1 MTQEPE
7 ILPPDGRVSG
17 SATAGQP
24 DQVDPAHSL
33 AIRNMGPARLALPQS
48 LRDAARSAGQY
59 IAAAK
64 SKATRRAYASDWR
77 HFAAWCDGHGLPSL
91 PATPDTVTLY
101 IAAMADP
108 PEGGKPFK
116 ASTIS
121 RRLSSIN
128 TAHKA
133 AGFDSPA
140 KMDKVLVAETLHGIR
155 RIHGTAPT
163 MKKPLTLDR
172 IVKILGTLE
181 GPIAAARDKALL
193 LLGFVGGLRRSEL
206 AALRVEH
213 LTKHRSGYTIRIPRS
228 KTDQEGKGREIEI
241 VLGSHELTCPV
252 LALENWMAVAPIKD
266 GYLLRSVGQ
275 YGSVGQSLD
284 KDSVGEI
291 IKKLVRRAR
300 LAHPEE
306 YGGHSLRAGFVTEAS
321 ANGATDRQIMRQT
334 GHKSRAM
341 IDRYSREDRKDRQ
354 IAASKLGL

>member
-1 MTQEPE
+1 LTQ
-7 ILPPDGRVSG
+7 R
-17 SATAGQP
+17 
-24 DQVDPAHSL
+24 
-33 AIRNMGPARLALPQS
+33 
-48 LRDAARSAGQY
+48 RSC
-59 IAAAK
+59 
-64 SKATRRAYASDWR
+64 RCAYASDWR
-77 HFAAWCDGHGLPSL
+77 HFAAWCDERGLAAL

-108 PEGGKPFK
+108 PVGGKAFK

-140 KMDKVLVAETLHGIR
+140 RMDKVLVAETLHGIR
-155 RIHGTAPT
+155 RIHGTAPS

-193 LLGFVGGLRRSEL
+193 LLGFVGGLRRSEM

-213 LTKHRSGYTIRIPRS
+213 LTKHRTGYTIRIPRS

-241 VLGSHELTCPV
+241 VVGTNELTCPV
-252 LALENWMAVAPIKD
+252 LALENWMAMAPVKD

-284 KDSVGEI
+284 KDSIGAI
-291 IKKLVRRAR
+291 IKRLVKRAR